1 MKDIVT
7 AISGKLNLQSVFRQ
21 QFLHFSHTKHIHLH
35 LRILPQSFVPF
46 MASLLRCCKSVTS
59 PCTAESFQV
68 WFFRCNHSTSGSCVW
83 VLTVPPQVKKPPCPS
98 LHWEPLWFF
107 SDVFLLLSLL
117 VPSLALQFYQAFTSK
132 LLGMHSH
139 GTIKCRKAQPLIG
152 RHACDHVRQ
161 N

>member
-1 MKDIVT
+1 MPDINGT
-7 AISGKLNLQSVFRQ
+7 GSG
-21 QFLHFSHTKHIHLH
+21 
-35 LRILPQSFVPF
+35 
-46 MASLLRCCKSVTS
+46 SLLDSIPSTLLKRWSGDVWVVAFFFLLIDDSVALDCTLNACGTS
-59 PCTAESFQV
+59 MH
-68 WFFRCNHSTSGSCVW
+68 HSTSGSCVW